1 MIEVM
6 QVGREDQR
14 DAEHGEEIGDQHA
27 LLAAL
32 RRIDRGDEAE
42 AELLGDH
49 EAGDLQRRDHQP
61 RGDAEH
67 RADEDLLAEHA

>member
-1 MIEVM
+1 MTGDA
-6 QVGREDQR
+6 GRSAKISVTPSMVRKLRE
-14 DAEHGEEIGDQHA
+14 QHA

-42 AELLGDH
+42 PELLGDH

-67 RADEDLLAEHA
+67 HADEDLLAEHA

>member
-1 MIEVM
+1 MMRWCRSVAKISVM
-6 QVGREDQR
+6 PRMVRKLR
-14 DAEHGEEIGDQHA
+14 DQHA

-32 RRIDRGDEAE
+32 GRIDRGDEAE

-67 RADEDLLAEHA
+67 HADEDLLRQHA